1 MQAIQN
7 LGMALMTM
15 MAGWVVDKL
24 GYEWLEYVFLFW
36 LSVALLCTIIIWVLD
51 VYGSGNLNLSVAE
64 REERNRQIVTNDQ

>member
-15 MAGWVVDKL
+15 GAGWVVDKL

-36 LSVALLCTIIIWVLD
+36 LSVALICTIIIWVLD

-64 REERNRQIVTNDQ
+64 REERNRQIVSDQ

>member
-36 LSVALLCTIIIWVLD
+36 LSVALLCTIIIWIMD
-51 VYGSGNLNLSVAE
+51 FYGSGNLNLSVAE
-64 REERNRQIVTNDQ
+64 REERNRQIGADQ